1 MQKPV
6 KVFHVPFSRRGFI
19 EDLLKTASSKIK
31 GNDYSKILCLS
42 PTPLKIREN
51 QRIFHKLTKNSYI
64 PPEMMTIKQ
73 LSKKLYSL
81 HGGKTIISRAIM
93 PIIISILS
101 GKGMGFSSIINSFID
116 EIKQY
121 FPCKDI
127 EAVSKELKGVF
138 EELNVPEEGS
148 KRALEAIEIFRKY
161 QETLTAQNLI
171 DENDVLTEC
180 PAIISRHNYSPAVL
194 ILDGFYEVT
203 PSEERILK
211 SLIERAETTLISMP
225 YDNNFNSI
233 TNSYADFIKNNF
245 NIEAGLFDSNA
256 ALPLPS
262 SEKRLSYV
270 SYPGIDDEVEG
281 LARHIKNLF
290 ISGRCRALDKIILA
304 FPKLHA
310 YHDIVQR
317 VFKRYGIPCTFSTS
331 KPLGKTEPYLALTAM
346 LESVAEGY
354 PRLPFSRFL
363 ASPHFK
369 KIPKIFREWIPQV
382 SLYSGIIKGKNSWLG
397 LSKTL
402 ANVKSP
408 ALKDILPEIEKEF
421 KWLFKKL
428 KPLESLKDSG
438 TFKQIAET
446 LNKLLSELD
455 FSDADADTDAKEQV
469 SEFLKELSLIGS
481 LIQIL
486 PRPQENPPIP
496 PLLKGGEGGLKGGWG
511 DLSYGLREFIDSLR
525 YILKVSEKETEG
537 EGVRVSGFFE
547 LRGAEP
553 EYLYLGGLKDGDLPS
568 MPEIDLL
575 LPDNVKTKLGLV
587 NMKKYLRLQE
597 FIFRQLTASS
607 KNLHLSYPAMEA
619 DRLFLP
625 SPFLPWKAETAEKTP
640 GILCR
645 EEELLRGAEI
655 PLSSHIKEIAVK
667 GRLIKKRF
675 GENSNIRVTD
685 IDSYRACHRK
695 FFIEKILGIE
705 PLKTK
710 EYEIEA
716 MLLGTIIHEIMEE
729 LMTKSFAGINEM
741 KAEAEKLLSKL
752 LPEKPLENYWKNFIR
767 DSFLSIL
774 PEIYELEAELRD
786 EGYSFMKA
794 EAPVEGEVIKG
805 IKLKGKIDRIDIKI
819 QNSKFKVQSSENNE
833 NEVELIDYKTGAA
846 QLSRT
851 EIINKG
857 ASLQLFLYAALMKS
871 LGFKV
876 IRAGI
881 YSIKDAKI
889 TWAPGKKDSR
899 TMDAYI
905 ESCLKYLEKTISDLR
920 KGDFTAL
927 PLNEQTCRNCH
938 ERAYCP
944 YVQTA
949 SG

>member
-1 MQKPV
+1 MQKQI
-6 KVFHVPFSRRGFI
+6 KAFHIPFSRRGFT
-19 EDLLKTASSKIK
+19 EDLLKTAVLETK

-42 PTPLKIREN
+42 PTPRKIRES
-51 QRIFHKLTKNSYI
+51 QGIFHKLTKNTYI

-81 HGGKTIISRAIM
+81 HGNKTPISGSIIPIVISR
-93 PIIISILS
+93 LS
-101 GKGMGFSSIINSFID
+101 GKGIGFSSIISSFID

-121 FPCKDI
+121 SPCKDI
-127 EAVSKELKGVF
+127 EVISKELKSVF

-148 KRALEAIEIFRKY
+148 KRAMDAIEIFRKY
-161 QETLTAQNLI
+161 QEVLAVQNLI
-171 DENDVLTEC
+171 DENDVMAEC
-180 PAIISRHNYSPAVL
+180 PAIISGHNYSPAIL

-211 SLIERAETTLISMP
+211 SLIEQAETTLISIP
-225 YDNNFNSI
+225 YDNNFISI
-233 TNSYADFIKNNF
+233 TNSFDDFIKNNF
-245 NIEAGLFDSNA
+245 SIETGSVDPEA

-262 SEKRLSYV
+262 SEKGLSYV
-270 SYPGIDDEVEG
+270 SYPGIDEEVEG
-281 LARHIKNLF
+281 IARHIKNLF
-290 ISGRCRALDKIILA
+290 ISGRCRSLDKIMVA

-331 KPLGKTEPYLALTAM
+331 KPLGKTAPYLALMAM
-346 LESVAEGY
+346 LESIADDY

-369 KIPKIFREWIPQV
+369 KMSALFRAWIPQI

-402 ANVKSP
+402 SNVKNP
-408 ALKDILPEIEKEF
+408 ELRDILPEIEKEF
-421 KWLFKKL
+421 KWIFKKL
-428 KPLESLKDSG
+428 KPLEFLKDRG
-438 TFKQIAET
+438 TFKQISEA
-446 LNKLLSELD
+446 LRKFLSDLD
-455 FSDADADTDAKEQV
+455 FTDAEDTDTKEQV
-469 SEFLKELSLIGS
+469 SEFLKELSLIDN
-481 LIQIL
+481 LIQIP
-486 PRPQENPPIP
+486 PRP
-496 PLLKGGEGGLKGGWG
+496 PLVKGGWG
-511 DLSYGLREFIDSLR
+511 DLSYGLREFIDCLR
-525 YILKVSEKETEG
+525 YILNASEKEAEG

-547 LRGAEP
+547 LRCTEP

-575 LPDNVKTKLGLV
+575 LPDNVKTKIGLV
-587 NMKKYLRLQE
+587 NMNRYLHLQQ
-597 FIFRQLTASS
+597 FIFSWLTAALPS

-625 SPFLPWKAETAEKTP
+625 SPFLPWKAETTEKTP
-640 GILCR
+640 GILCK
-645 EEELLRGAEI
+645 EEELLRHPEI
-655 PLSSHIKEIAVK
+655 PLSSHIKEIGVK
-667 GRLIKKRF
+667 SRLIKKQF
-675 GENSNIRVTD
+675 GENSKIRVTD
-685 IDSYRACHRK
+685 IDSYRTCHRK
-695 FFIEKILGIE
+695 FFIEKILRLE
-705 PLKTK
+705 PSETK

-729 LMTKSFAGINEM
+729 LMAKSRSYRDYDEM
-741 KAEAEKLLSKL
+741 KAEAEKLLGKVL
-752 LPEKPLENYWKNFIR
+752 DEKPLENYWKNFIR

-774 PEIYELEAELRD
+774 PEIYEVESELRD

-794 EAPVEGEVIKG
+794 EVPVEGEVIKN
-805 IKLKGKIDRIDIKI
+805 IKLKGKIDRVDIKI

-851 EIINKG
+851 EIVNKG
-857 ASLQLFLYAALMKS
+857 ASLQLFLYAALMKA

-876 IRAGI
+876 NRAGI
-881 YSIKDAKI
+881 YSVKDTKI
-889 TWAPGKKDSR
+889 TWVPGKKDSL
-899 TMDAYI
+899 TMDDYI
-905 ESCLKYLEKTISDLR
+905 ESCLKYLEKTVSDLR
-920 KGDFTAL
+920 KGDFTAF

-944 YVQTA
+944 YIQA
-949 SG
+949 PSN